1 MELHQLRYF
10 TAVARTGNFTKAA
23 AACNVSQP
31 SLSQQ
36 ILKLEAEVGEALFER
51 RRDGAELTLA
61 GELLLRHAERVL
73 GEVAE
78 AESRLRDIR
87 RHARGRMRLGAI
99 PTIAP
104 YLLPVPLARFRQQF
118 PGVEVTLHEMV
129 TDELLSSLQAQE
141 LDLAIASD
149 ATHAEGLA
157 KATLVREPLWLAV
170 PATHPL
176 ATAARVTIEDVR
188 NERFVVL
195 REEHCLSATVS
206 GFCEQNRVTPNV
218 VCHGAQVQTVM
229 QMVAAGLGLSLVP
242 ALACEQSVPTGLVL
256 RALDGAAPQRPII
269 AYWPER
275 RVAANLV
282 APLLAMLREH
292 QTAASLRALA
302 ARAVRDGK

>member
-10 TAVARTGNFTKAA
+10 AAVARTGNFTKAA
-23 AACNVSQP
+23 VACNVSQP

-61 GELLLRHAERVL
+61 GGLLLRHAERVL

-87 RHARGRMRLGAI
+87 RVARGRLRIGAI

-104 YLLPVPLARFRQQF
+104 YLLPAPLARFRQQF
-118 PGVEVTLHEMV
+118 PGVELTLHEMV
-129 TDELLSSLQAQE
+129 TDELLAAVHGQE
-141 LDLAIASD
+141 LDVAIASD
-149 ATHAEGLA
+149 AAHADGLE
-157 KATLVREPLWLAV
+157 KATLLREPLWLAV

-176 ATAARVTIEDVR
+176 ATAARATIEDVR
-188 NERFVVL
+188 NEHFVVL

-206 GFCEQNRVTPNV
+206 GFCEQNQVAPNI

-242 ALACEQSVPTGLVL
+242 ALACEQGVPNGLVL
-256 RALDGAAPQRPII
+256 RALDGTAPQRSII

-275 RVAANLV
+275 KEPANLV
-282 APLLAMLREH
+282 ASLLTMLREQ

-302 ARAVRDGK
+302 ARAVRGGK